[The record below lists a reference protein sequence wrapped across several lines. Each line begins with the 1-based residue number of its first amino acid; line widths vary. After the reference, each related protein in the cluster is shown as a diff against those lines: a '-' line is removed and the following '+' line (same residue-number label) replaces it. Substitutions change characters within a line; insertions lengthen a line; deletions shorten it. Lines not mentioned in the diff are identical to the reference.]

1 MTALLA
7 LIGALAALVG
17 KVAALAA
24 LVVVHAAGV
33 FDSPVVLDT
42 VSWGLILGVVTP
54 LLTAIVQQPKWKWGR
69 GLRAVVGA
77 VISVLVGIGTCLA
90 NGDIHSGQTVLAT
103 IAVVLVAAQATYSQL
118 WKPTGVAGA
127 IESATSPSPKP

>member
-54 LLTAIVQQPKWKWGR
+54 WLTAIVQQPRWSN